1 MEQTTTTTTTTNAA
15 PAQRPT
21 MLTVLCILSFI
32 FGGIAIIMLVI
43 ALLGMGAVSAGAS
56 MLENAGGTTTY
67 TGPSTSLTWAY
78 LIVGFLTA
86 IVSLYGVIKMWKL
99 EKMGFFLYTGAT
111 VVSIIMGVVY
121 SGFGIM
127 SIVPLVFV
135 VLYGLNLKYMR

>member
-1 MEQTTTTTTTTNAA
+1 MEQTTTTTTTTTVA

-32 FGGIAIIMLVI
+32 FTGIAIIMLVI

-86 IVSLYGVIKMWKL
+86 LVSLYGVIKMWKL
-99 EKMGFFLYTGAT
+99 EKIGFFLYTGAT